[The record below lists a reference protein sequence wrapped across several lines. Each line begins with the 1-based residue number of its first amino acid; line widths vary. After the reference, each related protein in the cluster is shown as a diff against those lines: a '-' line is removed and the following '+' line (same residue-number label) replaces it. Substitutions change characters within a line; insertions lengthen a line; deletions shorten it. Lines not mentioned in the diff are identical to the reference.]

1 MANQNHE
8 EFVDQRLRDLKEPE
22 GFAPSTT
29 HARIIL
35 GTRPTAGTGRWVWK
49 AALATMLFLLF
60 GALPAAR
67 AVAQT
72 GTLSP
77 ETFFRS
83 VHETMYDVHMF
94 FWNLFQHVPWPGN

>member
-1 MANQNHE
+1 MANQNNE
-8 EFVDQRLRDLKEPE
+8 EFVNQSLRVLKEPE
-22 GFAPSTT
+22 GFAPSTK
-29 HARIIL
+29 HARIML
-35 GTRPTAGTGRWVWK
+35 GTRPAAGAGLWVWK
-49 AALATMLFLLF
+49 VALATLLFLLF

-83 VHETMYDVHMF
+83 FHETIYDVHMF
-94 FWNLFQHVPWPGN
+94 FWHLFQHVPWPGN